1 MTTNG
6 EVTTPETAAPVRPT
20 GRLANVGL
28 WILQVLLALAFG
40 MAGASKLAGQEQQV
54 ELFDDIGLGQW
65 LRYLTGALEVA
76 GAIGLLIP
84 ALAGLAALGLAGV
97 MLGAVLTDAFII
109 EGSPVFPLVLL
120 ALAALV
126 AWGRR
131 DRLAETGGRLLGR
144 PRPTD

>member
-1 MTTNG
+1 MTRNG
-6 EVTTPETAAPVRPT
+6 EVTRPESATPARPR

-76 GAIGLLIP
+76 GAIGLLVP

-97 MLGAVLTDAFII
+97 MLGAVLTDAFVI
-109 EGSPVFPLVLL
+109 EGNPVSPLVLL

-131 DRLAETGGRLLGR
+131 DRLVETGGRLLGR

>member
-6 EVTTPETAAPVRPT
+6 EVTTPETATAARPT

-28 WILQVLLALAFG
+28 WILQVLLAIAFG
-40 MAGASKLAGQEQQV
+40 MAGASKLAGEEQQV

-65 LRYLTGALEVA
+65 LRYLTGALEVT

-120 ALAALV
+120 ALAGLV

-131 DRLAETGGRLLGR
+131 HRLTETAGRLIGR
-144 PRPTD
+144 SRPTG